1 MNPLHAHWLR
11 MALWLLVAAPV
22 IAVAVVL
29 STGAGFDMALAV
41 TLYMW
46 IAVCVIL
53 ALIALAG
60 VVVRML
66 GRGMRAL
73 RR

>member
-53 ALIALAG
+53 ALIAFAG
-60 VVVRML
+60 VVMRVL